1 MKAAMITI
9 LSLAL
14 AALPLVG
21 CDNADEADD
30 DTGTDADTDSDT
42 DADTDS
48 DTDSDTDTELDCD
61 GGRLDPNTGLC
72 WQDPV
77 PDCGDCDAYYLYGIE
92 YCDGLELAGH
102 DDWFLPGLED
112 FMDLLGGCDDPDEW
126 GEIDYCNPCE
136 DSPACNAAFPGD
148 QRWYWTS
155 TEADVTGEF
164 AWMVKFESG
173 QLGISDGSGMNPPS
187 TPMHV
192 RCVRSPL

>member
-72 WQDPV
+72 WQHPIPSKVGDQSEAISYCDDLDLAGQEDWVLPSRDDFV
-77 PDCGDCDAYYLYGIE
+77 NLLGDCDEMVMSGI
-92 YCDGLELAGH
+92 
-102 DDWFLPGLED
+102 PG
-112 FMDLLGGCDDPDEW
+112 F
-126 GEIDYCNPCE
+126 CNPCAQSE
-136 DSPACNAAFPGD
+136 ACNAAFGPD
-148 QRWYWTS
+148 QETYYSSSFEEEQADYVWMANL
-155 TEADVTGEF
+155 EAGH
-164 AWMVKFESG
+164 
-173 QLGISDGSGMNPPS
+173 LGLHDPADYLLVS
-187 TPMHV
+187 V
-192 RCVRSPL
+192 RCVRSTL